1 MAYLVI
7 TLWEKHFI
15 GKVSFFAAE
24 VTSENLFLILLAD
37 FILSKALKGIFY
49 HLMVMREDL

>member
-49 HLMVMREDL
+49 HLMVRREDL